1 MSESCWEEDRDVEV
15 LGMWTEGRDGQEM
28 CSDRFCD

>member
-1 MSESCWEEDRDVEV
+1 MEV

-28 CSDRFCD
+28 CSDRFCVTEGEQRL